1 MLVTHNRLKPR
12 VSPSFDGNHM
22 KGHAF
27 MNFCVLYQS
36 LCTMEFQDNQ
46 GKIHWVLSY
55 MKSDCAATFTD
66 CTIHYKMKYDSLC
79 YGSWDAFQKVFIK
92 TF

>member
-1 MLVTHNRLKPR
+1 
-12 VSPSFDGNHM
+12 
-22 KGHAF
+22 
-27 MNFCVLYQS
+27 
-36 LCTMEFQDNQ
+36 MEFQDNQ